1 MPNWTSNELIVT
13 GKHDEV
19 ARFVDHIGQV
29 MDFEKIIPPP
39 ANMFHG
45 DLGDKE
51 RKECAEKGI
60 PTWRDWQPEHW
71 GTKWNACYCEEVI
84 VSPFDNIPYTE
95 AIYRFK
101 TAWCTPEP
109 VICKI
114 IEDWPELEIDGGYI
128 DEGYE
133 GCGSFNA
140 FQDYYYQHHHP
151 EEAA

>member
-29 MDFEKIIPPP
+29 MDFEKIIPHEHVL
-39 ANMFHG
+39 MTS
-45 DLGDKE
+45 L
-51 RKECAEKGI
+51 
-60 PTWRDWQPEHW
+60 WMSDWQREHW

-101 TAWCTPEP
+101 TAWSTPKP

-128 DEGYE
+128 NEGYE
-133 GCGSFNA
+133 GCGSFSA
-140 FQDYYYQHHHP
+140 FQEYCQ
-151 EEAA
+151 EGRAA